1 MKRILIYIC
10 FALVVV
16 GCSKQ
21 NEGGGG
27 SARLKSDTDS
37 VAYIIGLNVGQNLIR
52 MDSTLNV
59 AALCEGIR
67 DVFREKTRLTDE
79 EAEAYFLRYMNYI
92 LPEQARAYEEQFLA
106 DMAADD
112 RTLVRT
118 KTGVTYTIDR
128 IGDQERIPSSSRD
141 SLQLRL
147 RIASTDGRELYSSY
161 ERGDTLR
168 LTLNELRAGLQE
180 SVKLIGEGGKLRSWI
195 PSSLAYGA
203 DGSEEFGVQANSTAC
218 YEIELVKLDTYSE
231 WNRRR
236 NLRR

>member
-1 MKRILIYIC
+1 MKRILILCC
-10 FALVVV
+10 FALAVVA
-16 GCSKQ
+16 CSKSK
-21 NEGGGG
+21 EKGGN
-27 SARLKSDTDS
+27 SARLRSDVDS
-37 VAYIIGLNVGQNLIR
+37 VAYIIGLNVGQNLIQ

-67 DVFREKTRLTDE
+67 DVFRERERMTME
-79 EAEAYFLRYMNYI
+79 EAQAYYLRYMNYM
-92 LPEQARAYEEQFLA
+92 LPEQARAYEEQLLA

-128 IGDQERIPSSSRD
+128 IGDQERIPASSRD
-141 SLQLRL
+141 SLHLRL
-147 RIASTDGRELYSSY
+147 VVRSIDERTLYSSY

-168 LTLNELRAGLQE
+168 VTLGDLRAGLQE
-180 SVKLIGEGGKLRSWI
+180 SVKLIGEEGKLRAWI

-203 DGSEEFGVQANSTAC
+203 DGSEEFGVPANTTAC
-218 YEIELVKLDTYSE
+218 FELELVKLDTYSE

>member
-1 MKRILIYIC
+1 MKRSILIFLSVLA
-10 FALVVV
+10 FAA
-16 GCSKQ
+16 CSKRS
-21 NEGGGG
+21 EGG
-27 SARLKSDTDS
+27 STRLKSDVDS
-37 VAYIIGLNVGQNLIR
+37 IAYVIGMNVGENLIE

-67 DVFREKTRLTDE
+67 DAFRRRTRLTME
-79 EAEAYFLRYMNYI
+79 EAENYYLGYVTYL

-118 KTGVTYTIDR
+118 KTGVTYTIDC
-128 IGDQERIPSSSRD
+128 IGDQNRIPSSSRD